1 MNEDQLFRTSLIGSI
16 LGILV
21 LYFIAMNIPATDVN
35 TDEVGSNWIT
45 GSFAAS
51 VVKMK
56 GEVKDFYEHSNGHY
70 FFNLE
75 YETGEGKE
83 EIRTV
88 IWQQDVEGLKLSG
101 VKMDEIRD
109 GTVVEI
115 TGTIEMY
122 KGEPEL
128 IPLRS
133 HLSNLNFRF
142 P

>member
-21 LYFIAMNIPATDVN
+21 LYFIAINIPVTDVN
-35 TDEVGSNWIT
+35 SGEVGGNWIT

-75 YETGEGKE
+75 YETDDGMK

-88 IWQQDVEGLKLSG
+88 MWQRDVEILRLSG
-101 VKMDEIRD
+101 VKVDEIRN
-109 GTVVEI
+109 GAMIEI

-133 HLSNLNFRF
+133 QVRLLDS
-142 P
+142 